1 MVVIVNRALLFL
13 WLYVKVI
20 YIISHYMGDSMD
32 TNSLVLSQEEAE
44 QMQKEDMEFVTALYG
59 SDYVNKMLAT
69 TQSEAK
75 EIDST
80 INKRIVQIRKSKKI
94 SQIELAKNAGISVNS
109 LRLYE
114 AGKRSPTF
122 ATLQKIAD
130 ALGVHYSI
138 LLTDD
143 PEEQALFTN
152 DSDTTR
158 VHMLRG
164 NIVARELYS
173 GQEKKLTPKEIETYQ
188 REIALFEGLIEDYK
202 ALSIEGQQVAA
213 ERVHELTEIPR
224 YQRKDTSEE

>member
-1 MVVIVNRALLFL
+1 
-13 WLYVKVI
+13 
-20 YIISHYMGDSMD
+20 MD

-75 EIDST
+75 EIDNT

-130 ALGVHYSI
+130 ALGVSWYELVS
-138 LLTDD
+138 DV
-143 PEEQALFTN
+143 PEEQAEAIKT
-152 DSDTTR
+152 
-158 VHMLRG
+158 HMVEKIAALGISSNEEKTFLIRETISNYYDRL
-164 NIVARELYS
+164 NID
-173 GQEKKLTPKEIETYQ
+173 GKLAAYKI
-188 REIALFEGLIEDYK
+188 LFERSDDEVLADSIQDFK
-202 ALSIEGQQVAA
+202 ALVDTPQYQKKA
-213 ERVHELTEIPR
+213 EE
-224 YQRKDTSEE
+224 

>member
-1 MVVIVNRALLFL
+1 MGVGNRIEALCAD
-13 WLYVKVI
+13 K
-20 YIISHYMGDSMD
+20 G
-32 TNSLVLSQEEAE
+32 LS
-44 QMQKEDMEFVTALYG
+44 
-59 SDYVNKMLAT
+59 
-69 TQSEAK
+69 
-75 EIDST
+75 
-80 INKRIVQIRKSKKI
+80 IRKLALTADVPYSTLYSAIKRNSNGIDLDTLKKI
-94 SQIELAKNAGISVNS
+94 AS
-109 LRLYE
+109 
-114 AGKRSPTF
+114 
-122 ATLQKIAD
+122 

-138 LLTDD
+138 LLTDS
-143 PEEQALFTN
+143 PEEQALFTS

-173 GQEKKLTPKEIETYQ
+173 DGEISPTPKEIETYQ

>member
-1 MVVIVNRALLFL
+1 
-13 WLYVKVI
+13 
-20 YIISHYMGDSMD
+20 MD

-75 EIDST
+75 EIDNT
-80 INKRIVQIRKSKKI
+80 INKRIVQIRKSKKM

-130 ALGVHYSI
+130 ALGVSWYELVS
-138 LLTDD
+138 DV
-143 PEEQALFTN
+143 PEEQAEAIKT
-152 DSDTTR
+152 
-158 VHMLRG
+158 HMVEKIAALGISSNEEKTFLIRETISNYYDRL
-164 NIVARELYS
+164 NID
-173 GQEKKLTPKEIETYQ
+173 GKLAAYKI
-188 REIALFEGLIEDYK
+188 LFERSDDEVLADSIQDFK
-202 ALSIEGQQVAA
+202 ALVDTPQYQKKA
-213 ERVHELTEIPR
+213 EE
-224 YQRKDTSEE
+224 